1 MEYTVIILV
10 DNQRIA
16 CNRYV
21 DECNIEFFTELEGP
35 DLRNFTAGLE
45 LTGTA
50 MHVRRD
56 ATGVVVVLAH
66 EEI

>member
-35 DLRNFTAGLE
+35 DLHDFVTALK
-45 LTGTA
+45 LTGKA